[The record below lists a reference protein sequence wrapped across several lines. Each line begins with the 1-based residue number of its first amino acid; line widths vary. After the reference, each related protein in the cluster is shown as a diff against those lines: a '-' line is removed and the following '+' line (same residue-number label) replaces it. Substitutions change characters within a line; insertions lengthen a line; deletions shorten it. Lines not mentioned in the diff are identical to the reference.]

1 MSSDK
6 RITVRIVRTRLGGH
20 VVVANARETADT
32 VNKRHTLQDAVQQF
46 YALPGECHAV
56 WLTRDGARVVML
68 WWDYDDRGHSWWRQD
83 WSDVIH
89 DGDVVEICIFQ
100 DENQQPPTG
109 PAQRA
114 ANVLRRELVDKWL
127 HKSPDGRGERESVVH
142 QDMRMEQMVNMRG
155 LLRRMQE
162 L

>member
-68 WWDYDDRGHSWWRQD
+68 WWDFIDRGERWWNQN
-83 WSDVIH
+83 WYPNIQ
-89 DGDVVEICIFQ
+89 DGDVVEVCIFR
-100 DENQQPPTG
+100 DEDQEAPTG
-109 PAQRA
+109 P
-114 ANVLRRELVDKWL
+114 
-127 HKSPDGRGERESVVH
+127 GERTAGGHVAGGPE
-142 QDMRMEQMVNMRG
+142 G
-155 LLRRMQE
+155 LGCGCVQCKLDQLARVA
-162 L
+162 